1 MINLAL
7 SKSIRN
13 EVQKNLDKQIT
24 ELSKQEL
31 KELLLI
37 NTYKLALVR
46 GQLEAISDIL
56 IKKKLTT
63 YEEIWKKTNENFKE
77 STM

>member
-1 MINLAL
+1 VISLAL
-7 SKSIRN
+7 SKETKE
-13 EVQKNLDKQIT
+13 EVQKNLEKQIT

-46 GQLEAISDIL
+46 SQLEAISDIL

-63 YEEIWKKTNENFKE
+63 YEEVWKKTNENFKE
-77 STM
+77 STI

>member
-1 MINLAL
+1 MIQLVL
-7 SKSIRN
+7 SKKAKE
-13 EVQKNLDKQIT
+13 EVEKNLDKQVS

-46 GQLEAISDIL
+46 SQLEAISDIL
-56 IKKKLTT
+56 IREKLAT
-63 YEEIWKKTNENFKE
+63 YEEIWTKTNENFK
-77 STM
+77 

>member
-1 MINLAL
+1 MVT
-7 SKSIRN
+7 SKGSEDGVLKDFER
-13 EVQKNLDKQIT
+13 QSD
-24 ELSKQEL
+24 LSKQEL

-46 GQLEAISDIL
+46 AQMEALTEVL
-56 IKKKLTT
+56 IKHKVTT

-77 STM
+77 SSD

>member
-1 MINLAL
+1 MAL
-7 SKSIRN
+7 SKETKE
-13 EVQKNLDKQIT
+13 EVQKNLEKQIT

-46 GQLEAISDIL
+46 SQLEAISDIL

-63 YEEIWKKTNENFKE
+63 YEEVWKKTNENFKE
-77 STM
+77 STI

>member
-1 MINLAL
+1 MISLAL
-7 SKSIRN
+7 SKETKE
-13 EVQKNLDKQIT
+13 EVQKNLEKQIT

-46 GQLEAISDIL
+46 SQLEAISDIL

-63 YEEIWKKTNENFKE
+63 YEEVWKKTNENFKE
-77 STM
+77 STI